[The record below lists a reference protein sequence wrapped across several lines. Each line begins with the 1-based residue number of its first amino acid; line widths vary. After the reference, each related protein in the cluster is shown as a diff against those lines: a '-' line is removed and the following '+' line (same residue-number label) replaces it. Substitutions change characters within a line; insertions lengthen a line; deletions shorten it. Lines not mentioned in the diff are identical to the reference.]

1 MRVVLLFLLLVVGLT
16 ATVSG
21 ILLIM
26 YPDGTTLRLTRD
38 LLDSTPF
45 HNYVAPGILL
55 MTTVDIPH
63 LVAFLVCFPKKVS
76 RYQWAMGAGFL
87 LMGWIIGRNLLH
99 DNITILQVIYLVI
112 GIMIVLIAWQ
122 LMGKWAV

>member
-1 MRVVLLFLLLVVGLT
+1 MRAILLFLLLLVGLT

-21 ILLIM
+21 ILLVM
-26 YPDGTTLRLTRD
+26 YPDGTTLSLSQD
-38 LLDSTPF
+38 LLASTPF
-45 HNYVAPGILL
+45 HNYAVPGTLL
-55 MTTVDIPH
+55 IITVGIPH
-63 LVAFLVCFPKKVS
+63 LIAFLVCFPKKVS

-87 LMGWIIGRNLLH
+87 LMSWIIGRNLLL
-99 DNITILQVIYLVI
+99 DNITLLQVIYLVT